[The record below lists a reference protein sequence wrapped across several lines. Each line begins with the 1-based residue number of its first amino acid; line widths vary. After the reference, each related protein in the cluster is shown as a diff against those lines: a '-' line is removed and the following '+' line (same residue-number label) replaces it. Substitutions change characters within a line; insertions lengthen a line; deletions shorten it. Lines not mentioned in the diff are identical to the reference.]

1 METQEIKM
9 KRLILVVVAIIL
21 LASVAIA
28 DDKSTLELKQM
39 TLQVIEARQ
48 AQWQAQMQ
56 LLQISFTESERAKAV
71 LKDEIRLL
79 EEKIKRAEPPK
90 K

>member
-1 METQEIKM
+1 M
-9 KRLILVVVAIIL
+9 KRLVLVAIAIIL

-28 DDKSTLELKQM
+28 GDKETLELKQM
-39 TLQVIEARQ
+39 ALQVIEARQ
-48 AQWQAQMQ
+48 AQWQAQVQ

-79 EEKIKRAEPPK
+79 EEKIKNAEGEK